1 MNFRSLKIKLILF
14 LSVLGPSVITTM
26 AGNDGGGV
34 ITYSMAGARLGYSI
48 LFTLI
53 PLTILYG
60 VTQEMG
66 SRLAITTG
74 KGLGDLV
81 RERYG
86 VKVALLIF
94 ILLLIGNFGSV
105 LTNVSAVKTS
115 AQLLGLHP
123 TFLIIATILFAFF
136 LIVKS
141 SYEKSQRIFLTSI
154 IFYFA
159 YVFSAFKGNPHW
171 GQAMES
177 MIIPSPKMLS
187 KDYIITSIAVIGTT
201 ITPWGQFFVQ
211 SYMKDKQVAEDRLG
225 YAKIEAFTGAFVS
238 NFFTFFIMVATAAT
252 LYVHGIAL
260 TSGEEAAM
268 AIRPFAGELSG
279 ILFGVGLLNAAII
292 GMIIVSLSSAYAWT
306 EFFGFSGTLDAPFE
320 KSREFYTI
328 FLFSLIVSAL
338 LVSTPWISLF
348 QIVLYTQSLNAI
360 LLPVF
365 FYFIIKFCNDAG
377 LVGKYVN
384 SRTYNYIAKAS
395 SVLIVIAATIAVVSA
410 ILGL

>member
-1 MNFRSLKIKLILF
+1 
-14 LSVLGPSVITTM
+14 M